1 MKTTKHILQYWLA
14 FNAAAGVTTACPF
27 AATTPDQNQE
37 LPDDPLHQQQMHL
50 RRRLS
55 DTTEKKDKVKAI
67 IDNRTKE
74 QQRYKQKQHRSLDGS
89 SEGQQKVS
97 WYISYLKLHIN

>member
-14 FNAAAGVTTACPF
+14 FNAAAGVTACPF

-37 LPDDPLHQQQMHL
+37 LPNDPLYQQQMHL

-55 DTTEKKDKVKAI
+55 DTSEKKDMVKAI

-74 QQRYKQKQHRSLDGS
+74 QQRHKKQHRSLDGS
-89 SEGQQKVS
+89 SEGQQVS
-97 WYISYLKLHIN
+97 WYFTH